1 MKASLLHLRSAWGNW
16 LCFEES
22 DAAIE
27 FEAIEDTGFIIGSVV
42 KHPWNL
48 VLDASSVHT
57 SRHALEKNEARI
69 AEIGKRYPFVRSS

>member
-1 MKASLLHLRSAWGNW
+1 MGQLAV
-16 LCFEES
+16 FEES

-48 VLDASSVHT
+48 VLGASSVRT
-57 SRHALEKNEARI
+57 SRHALEKAEARI
-69 AEIGKRYPFVRSS
+69 AEIGKRYSLVRS